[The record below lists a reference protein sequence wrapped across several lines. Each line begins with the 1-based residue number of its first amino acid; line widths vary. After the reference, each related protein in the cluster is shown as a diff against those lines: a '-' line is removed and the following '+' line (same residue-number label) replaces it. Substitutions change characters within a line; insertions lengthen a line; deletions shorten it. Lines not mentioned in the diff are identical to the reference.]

1 MKKCNKCGYENP
13 NRVSVCEKCYGVLD
27 NTIIEETSE
36 KFFKK
41 LERKEKVIKIINY
54 ALLIIY
60 FIVVAPLF
68 IVSAKTMGS
77 IGAGLIFF
85 FLLFVLIPVMFYAS
99 IFHPDALFE
108 LTYMNVISN
117 VSDVQPSDWFY
128 TTTKWTAYLF
138 LGIGIVMIVKIYFA
152 VI

>member
-27 NTIIEETSE
+27 NKISQETSDA
-36 KFFKK
+36 FFKK
-41 LERKEKVIKIINY
+41 LERKEKIIKIINY

-60 FIVVAPLF
+60 FIVIAPLF
-68 IVSAKTMGS
+68 FVSAKAMGS
-77 IGAGLIFF
+77 FGAGLIFF
-85 FLLFVLIPVMFYAS
+85 FLLFVLIPVLYYAS

-108 LTYMNVISN
+108 LTYMHVISN
-117 VSDVQPSDWFY
+117 ISDAQPSDWFY

-138 LGIGIVMIVKIYFA
+138 LGLGIFMIVKVYFA

>member
-1 MKKCNKCGYENP
+1 MKKCSKCGYENS

-36 KFFKK
+36 EFFQK
-41 LERKEKVIKIINY
+41 LERKERVIKFTNY
-54 ALLIIY
+54 ALLFIY

-68 IVSAKTMGS
+68 IVSANAMGS
-77 IGAGLIFF
+77 LGAGLIFF
-85 FLLFVLIPVMFYAS
+85 FLLFVLIPVLFYAS

-117 VSDVQPSDWFY
+117 ISDAQPSDWFY
-128 TTTKWTAYLF
+128 ITTKWTAYLF
-138 LGIGIVMIVKIYFA
+138 LGIGIVMIAKIYFT

>member
-13 NRVSVCEKCYGVLD
+13 NTESVCENCYSVLD
-27 NTIIEETSE
+27 NKISEETSE
-36 KFFKK
+36 EFFKK
-41 LERKEKVIKIINY
+41 LERKEKIIKIINY
-54 ALLIIY
+54 VLLIIY

-68 IVSAKTMGS
+68 FISAKAMGS
-77 IGAGLIFF
+77 FGAGLIFF

-117 VSDVQPSDWFY
+117 ISDAQPSDWFY

-138 LGIGIVMIVKIYFA
+138 LGLGIFMIVKIYFV